1 MPSHLTREWSL
12 TSPTLSETSE
22 SFCMASHS
30 NILLKEYHRMGK
42 KKWGLDTQSEALVA
56 LIAVIAMTVALELW
70 GYYVG

>member
-1 MPSHLTREWSL
+1 M

-22 SFCMASHS
+22 SLCMAAHS

-42 KKWGLDTQSEALVA
+42 KKWGLDAQSEALMA

-70 GYYVG
+70 SYYSG